1 VINGVYF
8 KLMHTFGVKAFK
20 MVKQVQSGFYT
31 TTVVRYLYWDHVTSA
46 WTISPKPLGGV
57 CLAPGCAFA
66 QEDNT
71 EHPSMVTKPWYVWH
85 GYTGELLAAGE
96 EIKEKKEDDAGFTL
110 RSLMPEPTPVDKLV
124 AKSIVGFQVQGNQDK
139 LGKIGMGLML
149 RIPLTLFGR
158 PVYEYEGGGQYLY
171 FHRKKDDGTM
181 EDMAAGQDAE
191 LEEFGAGIEPTP
203 ERLYESSGCWV
214 IATDMG
220 IELESPDCYAVVEDT
235 AVTPDQI
242 TRTWNVRSRDKMEPN
257 VELRFTAQEWS
268 HEGTLQAMVEQ
279 VEKEERE
286 AEEAEEEESES
297 QEEKK
302 EKKKEEKTEKKEKK
316 KKGWLG

>member
-1 VINGVYF
+1 
-8 KLMHTFGVKAFK
+8 
-20 MVKQVQSGFYT
+20 
-31 TTVVRYLYWDHVTSA
+31 
-46 WTISPKPLGGV
+46 
-57 CLAPGCAFA
+57 
-66 QEDNT
+66 
-71 EHPSMVTKPWYVWH
+71 MVTKPWYVWH

-96 EIKEKKEDDAGFTL
+96 EIKEKKEDDEGFTL

-124 AKSIVGFQVQGNQDK
+124 AKSIVGFQVQGNEDK

-171 FHRKKDDGTM
+171 FHRKNDDGTM

-302 EKKKEEKTEKKEKK
+302 EQKKEEKTEKKEKK

>member
-1 VINGVYF
+1 
-8 KLMHTFGVKAFK
+8 M
-20 MVKQVQSGFYT
+20 
-31 TTVVRYLYWDHVTSA
+31 
-46 WTISPKPLGGV
+46 
-57 CLAPGCAFA
+57 APGCAFA

-85 GYTGELLAAGE
+85 GDSGELLAAGE
-96 EIKEKKEDDAGFTL
+96 EIKEEEEKGGFTL
-110 RSLMPEPTPVDKLV
+110 RSLMGPPSPVDKIV

-171 FHRKKDDGTM
+171 FHRKESDGVTFT
-181 EDMAAGQDAE
+181 ELSKGQDAD

-203 ERLYESSGCWV
+203 EKLYENQGCWV

-220 IELESPDCYAVVEDT
+220 ASLESSDCYAFVEDT

-242 TRTWNVRSRDKMEPN
+242 TRIWQVRLKGTLEAN
-257 VELRFTAQEWS
+257 EELRFVAQEWS
-268 HEGTLQAMVEQ
+268 HEGTLQAMVDKAEKEKAEKEMAEEQ
-279 VEKEERE
+279 EEEKEEQTDPK
-286 AEEAEEEESES
+286 AKDPKA
-297 QEEKK
+297 KDGK
-302 EKKKEEKTEKKEKK
+302 DGKKK
-316 KKGWLG
+316 